1 MVTTAI
7 CCVKRR
13 RKRQQIE
20 ERGKIEKEEVNDVYG
35 TYARGADGEGD
46 YGDGDKV
53 YISDSN
59 VYYGS

>member
-1 MVTTAI
+1 MIIPCISIIGCT
-7 CCVKRR
+7 
-13 RKRQQIE
+13 QQKE
-20 ERGKIEKEEVNDVYG
+20 DRGKIEKEEVNDVYG